1 MRARA
6 RVQYADA
13 FGSTGHNLTLF
24 FADFETIVL
33 FVSVILVSLLIMWVF
48 SQNEHGL
55 VADWIM

>member
-24 FADFETIVL
+24 FETIVL